1 MYRAS
6 SFTHPPFCSL
16 FQATD
21 LSSKAH
27 APLPREKL
35 KVPPRPFPLEE
46 LSHYNHSG
54 QLQVFFTQLE
64 PNVHGV
70 RQSSHVSVETN
81 SNKRIS
87 VLGTNHTKIYRVNL
101 VGFKH
106 RVPAR
111 SPHKQSKYTLR
122 SKRFS
127 NVLTNHQ
134 GRFPKPWD
142 RQDSQL
148 NLETV
153 PEAKPLTNREL
164 FTATNAHDLTQEGFL
179 VGRPESCV
187 EIRHAI
193 LAKFHK
199 PFFSNFSVA
208 KGLGLEAFAA
218 GRFLVGSAL
227 QSFISHFF
235 RFFLLLQRV
244 WALRHL
250 RLEGFL
256 GGSARVLRRN
266 STLAK
271 FHKPFFSNFSVV
283 VKGLGFEAFTGGRF
297 SCRKCQSPASEF
309 DTRFAKFHK
318 PFFSE
323 LYCSCKT

>member
-1 MYRAS
+1 MLKERREEKVRPSGPSEARKPKSKKLQHIERPRARCVC
-6 SFTHPPFCSL
+6 TVCGCTYCSNNCIV
-16 FQATD
+16 D
-21 LSSKAH
+21 L
-27 APLPREKL
+27 REKL

-54 QLQVFFTQLE
+54 QLQVFFSQLE

-106 RVPAR
+106 RAEDPAR

-153 PEAKPLTNREL
+153 PEAKPLTNRGT
-164 FTATNAHDLTQEGFL
+164 FHKRLTLMILHPPHFAEGFL
-179 VGRPESCV
+179 KDLRRDQQKTNSGP
-187 EIRHAI
+187 
-193 LAKFHK
+193 
-199 PFFSNFSVA
+199 
-208 KGLGLEAFAA
+208 
-218 GRFLVGSAL
+218 SAL
-227 QSFISHFF
+227 GGCPGHIPLVRTRHSSTRPPNTTQRRSLIKRAC
-235 RFFLLLQRV
+235 RF
-244 WALRHL
+244 
-250 RLEGFL
+250 
-256 GGSARVLRRN
+256 
-266 STLAK
+266 
-271 FHKPFFSNFSVV
+271 
-283 VKGLGFEAFTGGRF
+283 
-297 SCRKCQSPASEF
+297 
-309 DTRFAKFHK
+309 
-318 PFFSE
+318 
-323 LYCSCKT
+323 

>member
-1 MYRAS
+1 MSISGAS
-6 SFTHPPFCSL
+6 RG
-16 FQATD
+16 A
-21 LSSKAH
+21 A
-27 APLPREKL
+27 REKL

-106 RVPAR
+106 RAEDPAR

-153 PEAKPLTNREL
+153 PEAKPLTNRGT
-164 FTATNAHDLTQEGFL
+164 FHKRLTLMILHPPHFAEGFL
-179 VGRPESCV
+179 KDLRRDQQKTNSGP
-187 EIRHAI
+187 
-193 LAKFHK
+193 
-199 PFFSNFSVA
+199 
-208 KGLGLEAFAA
+208 
-218 GRFLVGSAL
+218 SAL
-227 QSFISHFF
+227 GGCPGHIPLVRTRHSSTRPTNTTQRRSLIKRAC
-235 RFFLLLQRV
+235 RF
-244 WALRHL
+244 
-250 RLEGFL
+250 
-256 GGSARVLRRN
+256 
-266 STLAK
+266 
-271 FHKPFFSNFSVV
+271 
-283 VKGLGFEAFTGGRF
+283 
-297 SCRKCQSPASEF
+297 
-309 DTRFAKFHK
+309 
-318 PFFSE
+318 
-323 LYCSCKT
+323 